1 MGVFDLKEDIFD
13 KDQSKF
19 NRKFEEQSA
28 GMGFHQMST
37 TPIVRRVKETKERQ
51 KKELIKEVVPESMT
65 SSESESE
72 SESSDTEGN
81 LYMEFDS
88 SSEEGIDVQSL
99 TTKSS
104 SKQTNKRPLIMEISS
119 KTFEEKTCS

>member
-1 MGVFDLKEDIFD
+1 
-13 KDQSKF
+13 
-19 NRKFEEQSA
+19 
-28 GMGFHQMST
+28 
-37 TPIVRRVKETKERQ
+37 
-51 KKELIKEVVPESMT
+51 MT

-88 SSEEGIDVQSL
+88 SSEEGIDAQSL